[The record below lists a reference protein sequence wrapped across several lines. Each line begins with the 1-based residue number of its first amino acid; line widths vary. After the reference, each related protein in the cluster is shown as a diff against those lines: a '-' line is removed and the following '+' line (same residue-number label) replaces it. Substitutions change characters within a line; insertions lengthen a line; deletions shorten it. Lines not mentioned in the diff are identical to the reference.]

1 MILDILIAAVLVVIL
16 IVYLKNKG
24 FVVSLPYLLM
34 FFITPIYS
42 ILDQNIFVKVFGC
55 GCVPS
60 AQTNMLNIAFNAND
74 LRVVVYTV
82 ITMAMVIVGTIL
94 AKKWENKK
102 EKMTYIITI
111 LLFNSLLTFEIC
123 KIAMWA

>member
-1 MILDILIAAVLVVIL
+1 MILDILIAVILVVIL

-55 GCVPS
+55 GCVAS

>member
-1 MILDILIAAVLVVIL
+1 MILDILIAVILVVIL

-94 AKKWENKK
+94 AKKLENKK

>member
-1 MILDILIAAVLVVIL
+1 
-16 IVYLKNKG
+16 
-24 FVVSLPYLLM
+24 
-34 FFITPIYS
+34 
-42 ILDQNIFVKVFGC
+42 
-55 GCVPS
+55 
-60 AQTNMLNIAFNAND
+60 MLNIAFNAND

>member
-1 MILDILIAAVLVVIL
+1 MIWDILILAILVVIL
-16 IVYLKNKG
+16 IVYLKKKG
-24 FVVSLPYLLM
+24 FLISLPYLLM
-34 FFITPIYS
+34 IFITPIYS

-60 AQTNMLNIAFNAND
+60 AQANMFNIDFNAND
-74 LRVVVYTV
+74 LRVVVYTA
-82 ITMAMVIVGTIL
+82 ITMIMVIVGTIL